1 MHDKTVRLCQKTSN
15 VLHIFPN
22 IHLYIFLSPHT
33 KYDRRHFIFLFIH
46 NNFICNTK
54 HKLPVFILWE
64 FISSPSER
72 HFIFICS
79 NLFNLIRIPPL
90 IFPILIHFHYNFF
103 VLPSSI
109 FPGFNLLWALLNI
122 LCFFLRYSFWFCCR
136 CRRRRRAESRTKRD
150 NEPRCQSSS
159 PYLFLHT
166 FHHTSS
172 S

>member
-64 FISSPSER
+64 FISSPSES

-90 IFPILIHFHYNFF
+90 IFPILIQLHNNFF
-103 VLPSSI
+103 VLPGRI
-109 FPGFNLLWALLNI
+109 FLRLRPLLNVRSFC
-122 LCFFLRYSFWFCCR
+122 LCRGFCCLRR
-136 CRRRRRAESRTKRD
+136 CRSRADSRTKRH
-150 NEPRCQSSS
+150 NQPGSQFSFPS
-159 PYLFLHT
+159 LFLHT
-166 FHHTSS
+166 FNHSS
-172 S
+172 SS